1 MSNHGIF
8 SYCILITCIL
18 KTFAFCSLK
27 RREMYQMF
35 QDNLTLKGG
44 YFGNSFLNLYLT
56 VPGNE
61 DWKLDINK
69 NNPSAKSLMK

>member
-1 MSNHGIF
+1 MYSCQRSHQLEHCKKEMSNHGIF

-44 YFGNSFLNLYLT
+44 YFGNSF
-56 VPGNE
+56 
-61 DWKLDINK
+61 
-69 NNPSAKSLMK
+69 